1 MNSCRA
7 CGSSNTVLLF
17 EIEQRR
23 VRCCSECT
31 HVYLDV
37 VHNAESIRSMYS
49 GYGNG
54 GQSQYF
60 AGIDREVEANL
71 DRYLQRCTT
80 TVRSHDSALH
90 LLDIGCGNGAL
101 IRRAQVHGFVA
112 AGVEISAS
120 LASPLKTQLRCQAHQ
135 QFLSALDLA
144 DSTFDVVT
152 TAD

>member
-31 HVYLDV
+31 HVYLEV
-37 VHNAESIRSMYS
+37 VHNAESIRDMYF

-71 DRYLQRCTT
+71 DRYLQRRRT
-80 TVRSHDSALH
+80 TVRSHDSELH

-101 IRRAQVHGFVA
+101 MRRAQAQGFVA
-112 AGVEISAS
+112 TGVEISAS
-120 LASPLKTQLRCQAHQ
+120 LASQVKTQLRCQVYQ
-135 QFLSALDLA
+135 QFLSEL
-144 DSTFDVVT
+144 
-152 TAD
+152 